1 MSPFIFNK
9 LSERLEKML
18 QHLRDQTQSTGFKIL
33 VVAIILVLT
42 LFGFGATNIFLGT
55 APSVANVGDYEVTEN
70 VLAIETERERR
81 RIITQ
86 MGPEFDPADIDRLQL
101 QNFALDQLIN
111 RQVLYQATDMLGL
124 AFSDA
129 DVNQQ
134 LVESP
139 AYQVAGEFNEA
150 LYRQQVQMLG
160 FSPPQFIE
168 EVRQG
173 LGSELLRQGVVASGF
188 AQDWEVAQ
196 ATALLDQRRDIAYL
210 NLDVEKYMD
219 GVDVTEQAIAT
230 RYEEDRSVY
239 VTEPT
244 VDVEWVEI
252 TLAGLQASVDIDDSE
267 EALRDI
273 YDADVSTLIGN
284 SQRAS
289 AHILILV
296 DDTTD
301 EASALQQIEA
311 AAERL
316 ANGEEFVVL
325 ATELSQDPG
334 SAALGGDLGMM
345 TKGSFDSA
353 FEEGLWALEQ
363 PGEVSEPVRSEFG
376 YHLIQL
382 KEIGTVEVP
391 TFDEERAGILARLRS
406 EAAAD
411 AFDLAMDDLERRA
424 FEERYELTATA
435 AAINATVQTVQGI
448 TQQSQDQAS
457 PWKYAENPEIIDSL
471 YSPEGLDGENSPVV
485 MVSDGVAVVA
495 RVSQYNASEER
506 SLEEVRDSIRES
518 LKLESALSQIEAD
531 KLDALSQLQAGDSVS
546 AVATGLGERWQR
558 AELATR
564 AGGTP
569 QGPANIPQAVLNE
582 AFALPRPVSGG
593 KSVGSITGPEGSS
606 LVVVTRVLA
615 GDVDAT
621 SEALVDQLAK
631 EVIARDQQLEFA
643 AFFTAAQESV
653 GVSRADN

>member
-1 MSPFIFNK
+1 
-9 LSERLEKML
+9 ML
-18 QHLRDQTQSTGFKIL
+18 QQLRDQTQSTGFKIL

-101 QNFALDQLIN
+101 QNFALDQLVN

-160 FSPPQFIE
+160 FTPPQFIE

-219 GVDVTEQAIAT
+219 GVDVTEEAIAT

-316 ANGEEFVVL
+316 ANGEEFAVL

>member
-1 MSPFIFNK
+1 
-9 LSERLEKML
+9 ML
-18 QHLRDQTQSTGFKIL
+18 QQLRDQTQSTGFKIL

-101 QNFALDQLIN
+101 QNFALDQLVN

-160 FSPPQFIE
+160 FTPPQFIE

-219 GVDVTEQAIAT
+219 GVDVTEEAIAT

-267 EALRDI
+267 EALRGI

-316 ANGEEFVVL
+316 ANGEEFAVL

>member
-1 MSPFIFNK
+1 
-9 LSERLEKML
+9 ML
-18 QHLRDQTQSTGFKIL
+18 QQLRDQTQSTGFKIL

-55 APSVANVGDYEVTEN
+55 VPSVANVGDYEVTEN

-101 QNFALDQLIN
+101 QNFALDQLVN

-160 FSPPQFIE
+160 FTPPQFIE

-219 GVDVTEQAIAT
+219 DVDVTEEAIAT

-316 ANGEEFVVL
+316 ANGEEFAVL

-345 TKGSFDSA
+345 TKGSFDSS
-353 FEEGLWALEQ
+353 FEEGLWALEE

-457 PWKYAENPEIIDSL
+457 PWKYAENQEIIDSL

-531 KLDALSQLQAGDSVS
+531 KLDAVSQLQAGDSVS
-546 AVATGLGERWQR
+546 VVATGLGERWQR

-631 EVIARDQQLEFA
+631 EVLARDQQLEFA

>member
-1 MSPFIFNK
+1 
-9 LSERLEKML
+9 ML
-18 QHLRDQTQSTGFKIL
+18 QQLRDQTQSTGFKIL

-55 APSVANVGDYEVTEN
+55 VPSVANVGDYEVTEN

-101 QNFALDQLIN
+101 QNFALDQLVN

-134 LVESP
+134 LVDSP

-160 FSPPQFIE
+160 FTPPQFIE

-196 ATALLDQRRDIAYL
+196 ATALLDQRRDLAYL

-219 GVDVTEQAIAT
+219 GVDVTEEAIAT

-267 EALRDI
+267 EALRGI

-316 ANGEEFVVL
+316 ANGEEFAIL

-334 SAALGGDLGMM
+334 SVALGGDLGMM

>member
-1 MSPFIFNK
+1 
-9 LSERLEKML
+9 
-18 QHLRDQTQSTGFKIL
+18 
-33 VVAIILVLT
+33 
-42 LFGFGATNIFLGT
+42 
-55 APSVANVGDYEVTEN
+55 
-70 VLAIETERERR
+70 
-81 RIITQ
+81 
-86 MGPEFDPADIDRLQL
+86 MGPEFDPADIDRLRL

-124 AFSDA
+124 ALSDS

-160 FSPPQFIE
+160 FTPPQFIE

-196 ATALLDQRRDIAYL
+196 ATALLDQRRD
-210 NLDVEKYMD
+210 
-219 GVDVTEQAIAT
+219 T

-273 YDADVSTLIGN
+273 YDADVNTLIGN

-316 ANGEEFVVL
+316 ANGEEFAVL

-353 FEEGLWALEQ
+353 FEEGLWALED

-391 TFDEERAGILARLRS
+391 TFDEERAAILARLRS

-411 AFDLAMDDLERRA
+411 AFDVAMDDLERRA

>member
-1 MSPFIFNK
+1 
-9 LSERLEKML
+9 ML
-18 QHLRDQTQSTGFKIL
+18 QQLRDQTQSTGFKIL

-55 APSVANVGDYEVTEN
+55 VPSVANVGDYEVTEN

-301 EASALQQIEA
+301 EASAWQQIEA

-316 ANGEEFVVL
+316 ANGEEFAVL

>member
-1 MSPFIFNK
+1 
-9 LSERLEKML
+9 ML
-18 QHLRDQTQSTGFKIL
+18 QQLRDQTQSTGFKIL

-55 APSVANVGDYEVTEN
+55 VPSVANVGDYEVTEN

-267 EALRDI
+267 EALRGI

-316 ANGEEFVVL
+316 ANGEEFAVL

>member
-1 MSPFIFNK
+1 
-9 LSERLEKML
+9 ML
-18 QHLRDQTQSTGFKIL
+18 QQLRDQTQSTGFKIL

-55 APSVANVGDYEVTEN
+55 VPSVANVGDYEVTEN

-160 FSPPQFIE
+160 FTPPQFIE

-316 ANGEEFVVL
+316 ANGEEFAVL

-546 AVATGLGERWQR
+546 AVATALGERWQR

-569 QGPANIPQAVLNE
+569 QGPANIPQAILNE

>member
-1 MSPFIFNK
+1 
-9 LSERLEKML
+9 ML
-18 QHLRDQTQSTGFKIL
+18 QQLRDQTQSTGFKIL

-55 APSVANVGDYEVTEN
+55 VPSVANVGDYEVTEN

-111 RQVLYQATDMLGL
+111 RQVLYQATDMLGVAL
-124 AFSDA
+124 SDS

-160 FSPPQFIE
+160 FTPPQFIE

-219 GVDVTEQAIAT
+219 GVDVTEEAIAT

-316 ANGEEFVVL
+316 ANGEEFAVL

>member
-1 MSPFIFNK
+1 
-9 LSERLEKML
+9 ML
-18 QHLRDQTQSTGFKIL
+18 QQLRDQTQSTGFKIL

-55 APSVANVGDYEVTEN
+55 VPSVANVGDYEVTEN

-101 QNFALDQLIN
+101 QNFALDQLVN

-219 GVDVTEQAIAT
+219 GVDVTEEAIAT

-316 ANGEEFVVL
+316 ANGEEFAVL

-457 PWKYAENPEIIDSL
+457 PWKYAENPEIIDSVC
-471 YSPEGLDGENSPVV
+471 SPEGLDGENSPVV

>member
-1 MSPFIFNK
+1 
-9 LSERLEKML
+9 ML
-18 QHLRDQTQSTGFKIL
+18 QQLRDQTQSTGFKIL

-101 QNFALDQLIN
+101 QNFALDQLVN

-160 FSPPQFIE
+160 FTPPQFIE

-219 GVDVTEQAIAT
+219 GVDVTEEAIAT

-316 ANGEEFVVL
+316 ANGEEFAVL

-334 SAALGGDLGMM
+334 SVALGGDLGMM

>member
-1 MSPFIFNK
+1 
-9 LSERLEKML
+9 ML
-18 QHLRDQTQSTGFKIL
+18 QQLRDQTQSTGFKIL

-55 APSVANVGDYEVTEN
+55 VPSVANVGDYEVTEN

-134 LVESP
+134 LVDSP

-160 FSPPQFIE
+160 FTPPQFIE

-316 ANGEEFVVL
+316 ANGEEFAVL

-353 FEEGLWALEQ
+353 FEEGLWALEE

>member
-1 MSPFIFNK
+1 
-9 LSERLEKML
+9 ML
-18 QHLRDQTQSTGFKIL
+18 QQLRDQTQSTGFKIL

-55 APSVANVGDYEVTEN
+55 VPSVANVGDYEVTEN

-316 ANGEEFVVL
+316 ANGEEFAVL

>member
-1 MSPFIFNK
+1 
-9 LSERLEKML
+9 ML
-18 QHLRDQTQSTGFKIL
+18 QQLRDQTQSTGFKIL

-55 APSVANVGDYEVTEN
+55 VPSVANVGDYEVTEN

-101 QNFALDQLIN
+101 QNFALDQLVN

-316 ANGEEFVVL
+316 ANGEEFAVL

>member
-1 MSPFIFNK
+1 
-9 LSERLEKML
+9 ML
-18 QHLRDQTQSTGFKIL
+18 QQLRDQTQSTGFKIL

-101 QNFALDQLIN
+101 QNFALDQLVN

-160 FSPPQFIE
+160 FTPPQFIE

-219 GVDVTEQAIAT
+219 GVDVTEDAIAT

-316 ANGEEFVVL
+316 ANGEEFAVL

>member
-1 MSPFIFNK
+1 
-9 LSERLEKML
+9 ML
-18 QHLRDQTQSTGFKIL
+18 QQLRDQTQSTGFKIL

-55 APSVANVGDYEVTEN
+55 VPSVANVGDYEVTEN

-210 NLDVEKYMD
+210 NLDVDEYME
-219 GVDVTEQAIAT
+219 GADVTEEAIAT

-316 ANGEEFVVL
+316 ANGEEFAVL

>member
-1 MSPFIFNK
+1 
-9 LSERLEKML
+9 ML
-18 QHLRDQTQSTGFKIL
+18 QQLRDQTQSTGFKIL

-55 APSVANVGDYEVTEN
+55 VPSVANVGDYEVTEN

-196 ATALLDQRRDIAYL
+196 ATALLDQRRDLAYL

-267 EALRDI
+267 EALRGI

-316 ANGEEFVVL
+316 ANGEEFAVL

-353 FEEGLWALEQ
+353 FEEGLWALEA

>member
-1 MSPFIFNK
+1 
-9 LSERLEKML
+9 ML
-18 QHLRDQTQSTGFKIL
+18 QQLRDQTQSTGFKIL

-301 EASALQQIEA
+301 EGSALQQIEA

-316 ANGEEFVVL
+316 ANGEEFAVL

>member
-1 MSPFIFNK
+1 
-9 LSERLEKML
+9 ML
-18 QHLRDQTQSTGFKIL
+18 QQLRDQTQSTGFKIL

-101 QNFALDQLIN
+101 QNFALDQLVN

-316 ANGEEFVVL
+316 ANGEEFAVL

-457 PWKYAENPEIIDSL
+457 PWKYAENPEMIDSL

>member
-1 MSPFIFNK
+1 
-9 LSERLEKML
+9 ML
-18 QHLRDQTQSTGFKIL
+18 QQLRDQTQSTGFKIL

-55 APSVANVGDYEVTEN
+55 APSVAKVGDYEVTEN

-101 QNFALDQLIN
+101 QNFALDQLVN

-316 ANGEEFVVL
+316 ANGEEFAVL

-485 MVSDGVAVVA
+485 TVSDGVAVVA

>member
-1 MSPFIFNK
+1 
-9 LSERLEKML
+9 ML
-18 QHLRDQTQSTGFKIL
+18 QQLRDQTQSTGFKIL

-101 QNFALDQLIN
+101 QNFALDQLVN

-134 LVESP
+134 LVDSP

-160 FSPPQFIE
+160 FTPPQFIE

-219 GVDVTEQAIAT
+219 GVDVTEEAIAT

-267 EALRDI
+267 EALRGI

-316 ANGEEFVVL
+316 ANGEEFAVL

-334 SAALGGDLGMM
+334 SVALGGDLGMM

>member
-1 MSPFIFNK
+1 
-9 LSERLEKML
+9 ML
-18 QHLRDQTQSTGFKIL
+18 QQLRDQTQSTGFKIL

-55 APSVANVGDYEVTEN
+55 VPSVANVGDYEVTEN

-311 AAERL
+311 AAGRL
-316 ANGEEFVVL
+316 ANGEEFAVL

>member
-1 MSPFIFNK
+1 
-9 LSERLEKML
+9 ML
-18 QHLRDQTQSTGFKIL
+18 QQLRDQTQSTGFKIL

-55 APSVANVGDYEVTEN
+55 VPSVANVGDYEVTEN

-160 FSPPQFIE
+160 FTPPQFIE

-316 ANGEEFVVL
+316 ANGEEFAVL

>member
-1 MSPFIFNK
+1 
-9 LSERLEKML
+9 ML
-18 QHLRDQTQSTGFKIL
+18 QQLRDQTQSTGFKIL

-55 APSVANVGDYEVTEN
+55 VPSVANVGDYEVTEN

-101 QNFALDQLIN
+101 QNFALDQLVN

-219 GVDVTEQAIAT
+219 GVDVTEEAIAT

-316 ANGEEFVVL
+316 ANGEEFAVL

-391 TFDEERAGILARLRS
+391 TFDEERAEILARLRS

-546 AVATGLGERWQR
+546 AVATALGERWQR

>member
-1 MSPFIFNK
+1 
-9 LSERLEKML
+9 ML
-18 QHLRDQTQSTGFKIL
+18 QQLRDQTQSTGFKIL

-55 APSVANVGDYEVTEN
+55 VPSVANVGDYEVTEN

-316 ANGEEFVVL
+316 ANGEEFAVL

-593 KSVGSITGPEGSS
+593 KSFGSITGPEGSS

>member
-1 MSPFIFNK
+1 
-9 LSERLEKML
+9 ML
-18 QHLRDQTQSTGFKIL
+18 QQLRDQTQSTGFKIL

-55 APSVANVGDYEVTEN
+55 VPSVANVGDYEVTEN

-111 RQVLYQATDMLGL
+111 RQVLYQATDMLGVAL
-124 AFSDA
+124 SDS

-160 FSPPQFIE
+160 FTPPQFIE

-210 NLDVEKYMD
+210 NLDVDEYME
-219 GVDVTEQAIAT
+219 GADVTEEAIAT

-267 EALRDI
+267 EALRGI

-316 ANGEEFVVL
+316 ANGEEFAVL

-334 SAALGGDLGMM
+334 SVALGGDLGMM

>member
-1 MSPFIFNK
+1 
-9 LSERLEKML
+9 ML
-18 QHLRDQTQSTGFKIL
+18 QQLRDQTQSTGFKIL

-55 APSVANVGDYEVTEN
+55 VPSVANVGDYEVTEN

-219 GVDVTEQAIAT
+219 GVDVTEEAIAT

-316 ANGEEFVVL
+316 ANGEEFAVL

>member
-1 MSPFIFNK
+1 
-9 LSERLEKML
+9 
-18 QHLRDQTQSTGFKIL
+18 
-33 VVAIILVLT
+33 
-42 LFGFGATNIFLGT
+42 
-55 APSVANVGDYEVTEN
+55 
-70 VLAIETERERR
+70 
-81 RIITQ
+81 
-86 MGPEFDPADIDRLQL
+86 
-101 QNFALDQLIN
+101 
-111 RQVLYQATDMLGL
+111 
-124 AFSDA
+124 
-129 DVNQQ
+129 
-134 LVESP
+134 
-139 AYQVAGEFNEA
+139 
-150 LYRQQVQMLG
+150 
-160 FSPPQFIE
+160 
-168 EVRQG
+168 
-173 LGSELLRQGVVASGF
+173 
-188 AQDWEVAQ
+188 
-196 ATALLDQRRDIAYL
+196 
-210 NLDVEKYMD
+210 
-219 GVDVTEQAIAT
+219 
-230 RYEEDRSVY
+230 
-239 VTEPT
+239 
-244 VDVEWVEI
+244 
-252 TLAGLQASVDIDDSE
+252 
-267 EALRDI
+267 
-273 YDADVSTLIGN
+273 
-284 SQRAS
+284 
-289 AHILILV
+289 
-296 DDTTD
+296 
-301 EASALQQIEA
+301 
-311 AAERL
+311 
-316 ANGEEFVVL
+316 
-325 ATELSQDPG
+325 
-334 SAALGGDLGMM
+334 
-345 TKGSFDSA
+345 
-353 FEEGLWALEQ
+353 
-363 PGEVSEPVRSEFG
+363 
-376 YHLIQL
+376 
-382 KEIGTVEVP
+382 
-391 TFDEERAGILARLRS
+391 
-406 EAAAD
+406 
-411 AFDLAMDDLERRA
+411 MDDLERRA

>member
-1 MSPFIFNK
+1 
-9 LSERLEKML
+9 ML
-18 QHLRDQTQSTGFKIL
+18 QQLRDQTQSTGFKIL

-55 APSVANVGDYEVTEN
+55 VPSVANVGDYEVTEN

-101 QNFALDQLIN
+101 QNFALDQLVN

-160 FSPPQFIE
+160 FTPPQFIE

-219 GVDVTEQAIAT
+219 DVDVTEEAIAT

-316 ANGEEFVVL
+316 ANGEEFAVL

-345 TKGSFDSA
+345 TKGSFDSS
-353 FEEGLWALEQ
+353 FEEGLWALEE

-457 PWKYAENPEIIDSL
+457 PWKYAENQEIIDSL

-531 KLDALSQLQAGDSVS
+531 KLDTVSQLQAGDSVS
-546 AVATGLGERWQR
+546 VVATGLGERWQR

-653 GVSRADN
+653 GVSRADK